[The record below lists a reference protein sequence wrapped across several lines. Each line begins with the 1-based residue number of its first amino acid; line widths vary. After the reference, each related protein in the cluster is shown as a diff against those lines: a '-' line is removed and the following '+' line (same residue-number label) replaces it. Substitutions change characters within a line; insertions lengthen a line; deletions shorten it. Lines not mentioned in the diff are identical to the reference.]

1 MQLDSALAVFPSHV
15 VPLSND
21 CMNNPPAI
29 DKKRL
34 SQLLDHFL
42 KLSAAG
48 AGKADHQDHEERER
62 FLDEMQQML
71 GLGMV
76 MERDIVAKAKK
87 ALGRT

>member
-1 MQLDSALAVFPSHV
+1 MD
-15 VPLSND
+15 
-21 CMNNPPAI
+21 NPPAI

-42 KLSAAG
+42 KLNAAG
-48 AGKADHQDHEERER
+48 AGKAGHQDHDERER

-76 MERDIVAKAKK
+76 MERDIISKAKK
-87 ALGRT
+87 TLGRA